1 MNLRKSKQGS
11 VRDLKL
17 CILLTGS
24 FILFYFVCL
33 ILFVCFCFVY
43 FLLSLIF
50 FFSAH
55 LFYAKRLICLS
66 WLICRASGFKSVP
79 PKTAI

>member
-1 MNLRKSKQGS
+1 MDELEEIQAGQRKGFEAMHTSHWQ
-11 VRDLKL
+11 
-17 CILLTGS
+17 
-24 FILFYFVCL
+24 FYFVLFCL
-33 ILFVCFCFVY
+33 LDFVY
-43 FLLSLIF
+43 FLLSLIFF

>member
-24 FILFYFVCL
+24 FILFYFVC
-33 ILFVCFCFVY
+33 FCFVY
-43 FLLSLIF
+43 FLLSLIFFF

>member
-24 FILFYFVCL
+24 FILFYFVC
-33 ILFVCFCFVY
+33 FCFVY

-50 FFSAH
+50 FFFSQ
-55 LFYAKRLICLS
+55 LICFMPRGLFVFPGLFVVHLDLNQFLRRLQS
-66 WLICRASGFKSVP
+66 KN
-79 PKTAI
+79 